1 MELEEIKETF
11 LYKHT
16 LGRCFKH
23 PELISDLVIE
33 LHIAYEANP
42 VGFEW
47 NDPLY
52 DAFEWIDSPQGYGFW
67 EDICYRVL
75 PERYK

>member
-1 MELEEIKETF
+1 MTLEEIKETY

-16 LGRCFKH
+16 LVRCFKH

-47 NDPLY
+47 NEPLY
-52 DAFEWIDSPQGYGFW
+52 NAFEWIDSPQGYEFW
-67 EDICYRVL
+67 EDIFRRVL
-75 PERYK
+75 PERYE